1 MYSLIHHQTCSFEIY
16 SSNFFLLINRCVP
29 LKRTKS
35 HPGSSVRDRIS
46 FMPILNNFAA
56 SGSVRFTFS
65 QIGTYG
71 FCCSATL
78 LPIKLP
84 LYNMK
89 GWNPGMEL
97 HPAVFC
103 YFYIP
108 AAVSAPNHSVLPLIF
123 LCIIHFY
130 LKIGA
135 ASITP
140 RLPTIIF
147 LRMSVS

>member
-65 QIGTYG
+65 QIGTYS

-89 GWNPGMEL
+89 GWNPVMEL
-97 HPAVFC
+97 HPAVIVSINFFKISLDISKCLKTSAMQNIFC
-103 YFYIP
+103 M
-108 AAVSAPNHSVLPLIF
+108 VKCL
-123 LCIIHFY
+123 
-130 LKIGA
+130 
-135 ASITP
+135 
-140 RLPTIIF
+140 
-147 LRMSVS
+147 

>member
-65 QIGTYG
+65 QIGTYS

-89 GWNPGMEL
+89 GWNPGVEL
-97 HPAVFC
+97 HPAVIVSINFFKISLDISKCLKTSAMQNIFC
-103 YFYIP
+103 M
-108 AAVSAPNHSVLPLIF
+108 VKCL
-123 LCIIHFY
+123 
-130 LKIGA
+130 
-135 ASITP
+135 
-140 RLPTIIF
+140 
-147 LRMSVS
+147 